1 MQDQPTGMS
10 GPDFL
15 DAVADAE
22 LAQGNGV
29 NADIYRQRA
38 FEWRQTL
45 ADLEQL
51 QLRLASMQTALD
63 NARRALQP
71 AAA

>member
-1 MQDQPTGMS
+1 MHDQLTNAMP

-15 DAVADAE
+15 EAVADAE

-38 FEWRQTL
+38 REWRQQI

-51 QLRLASMQTALD
+51 QARLASMQQALD
-63 NARRALQP
+63 KARNALVA
-71 AAA
+71 

>member
-1 MQDQPTGMS
+1 MHDQLTNAMP

-15 DAVADAE
+15 EAVADAE

-38 FEWRQTL
+38 REWRQQL
-45 ADLEQL
+45 ADLEQM
-51 QLRLASMQTALD
+51 QARLASMQLALD
-63 NARRALQP
+63 KARNALVA
-71 AAA
+71 